1 MVAACKKGAKL
12 TEMAGPRAVKKKG
25 LRRTAIDYNTQL
37 YKNSTH
43 TFMALQRERVH
54 NLACMMG
61 MGANWRGASVAGAL
75 GLAHTMGLGRAFWV
89 AEKTVCFIVG
99 INIKKGYCITR
110 VAALLRRRRRLA
122 HCSTCLRINDLR

>member
-1 MVAACKKGAKL
+1 MFDYDHVLAAVTL
-12 TEMAGPRAVKKKG
+12 AGCVSLF
-25 LRRTAIDYNTQL
+25 LRRTAIDYNTKL

-61 MGANWRGASVAGAL
+61 TGANLRGASVAGAL

-99 INIKKGYCITR
+99 ISRKVTVTASR
-110 VAALLRRRRRLA
+110 ALK
-122 HCSTCLRINDLR
+122 

>member
-1 MVAACKKGAKL
+1 
-12 TEMAGPRAVKKKG
+12 
-25 LRRTAIDYNTQL
+25 
-37 YKNSTH
+37 
-43 TFMALQRERVH
+43 MALQRERVQ

-61 MGANWRGASVAGAL
+61 VKPVKVNIWGVEVNWRGASVAGAL

-110 VAALLRRRRRLA
+110 AAALA
-122 HCSTCLRINDLR
+122 ISKKKMKK